1 MRSVIT
7 KQTAARVLA
16 AAVVV
21 GLGLVAAFA
30 GSTTP
35 TVPAAAFQR
44 LSPVGAAQGSA
55 AAPASTGREIK
66 HGVRVAPAEFNGSV
80 RKLPQIAP
88 KRLVRPVRDEGG
100 AESPGGEK
108 QPLAGAEE
116 PSHVSA
122 TAASAPA
129 PSPNVTFK
137 GLDYLTWG
145 AGHPPDTVGD
155 VGPDHFVQAVNTS
168 IGIFSK
174 SGGAPLAAFTFDAFF
189 TGTGTVC
196 DADNQGD
203 PTVVYDPQADRWIV
217 ADFAFTGDGS
227 TPPFFECIAVSKTAD
242 PVSGG
247 WWFYAIRTDDASHP
261 WFADYPKMGIW
272 PDGLYMTANM
282 FSDSFE
288 EVRVWAF
295 NRSDLEAGLPVRNV
309 VVDVGNVDPVLRFS
323 LLPSNMRTVT
333 GVPPAGRPNLLVSE
347 SLSDYAFEVWKFHV
361 DYSGSGSTFTG
372 PTNVS
377 QASYNFFDAA
387 VPTPGNS
394 LDALFDRLMT
404 QAQYT
409 NIAGVESLWVNHTVR
424 CCGAG
429 SPMGIQW
436 AQLNVT
442 GGAVPATPIQQQI
455 YPSAS
460 DTLHRWMGSLAVD
473 KKGDMALGYSV
484 ANGTTNPDIRYAGRL
499 VGDALNTLPQTE
511 TTMLSG
517 VTRGTQSGKCGT
529 SKCTRWGDY
538 SAMTIDPDG
547 CRFWYTQEYYETT
560 GLNWQTRI
568 GSFSFPSC
576 GTSKID
582 QTITFGGPTAKTYGD
597 PDFTVTATASSG
609 LPVSFSAG
617 GNCTVAGSLVH
628 ITGAG
633 SCTITA
639 SQAGDATYNPAP
651 DVVRTFP
658 IAKANQTISFG
669 ALAAKTYG
677 DPDFAIS
684 ATASSGLTISFG
696 ALGNCTVSG
705 STVHITGA
713 GSCTVTASQAG
724 NSNYNAATSVS
735 QTFSI
740 AKANQTI
747 TFGALADKT
756 YGDPDFTVT
765 ATASSGLAVAFTT
778 DGNCTVTGATV
789 HLTGAG
795 SCTVNAGQPGDANFN
810 AAPAVLRTFSIA
822 KAGQTIAFPAI
833 ADKVLGAADF
843 DPGATASSG
852 LAVSYVAAGPCSIV
866 GTKVHLTGTG
876 SCTVTASQAGN
887 ANYAAAPDVLRSF
900 SIKSTQTITFAA
912 LPAKTYGDAD
922 FAVGAT
928 ASSGLTVSFAAG
940 GNCTISV
947 ATVHI
952 TGAGSCTVTA
962 SQAGDAN
969 YLAAPDV
976 ARTFAIAK
984 AAQTITFPAIAD
996 KVLGAA
1002 DFDPGATAS
1011 SGLAVSYAA
1020 AGPCSIVG
1028 TKVHLTGTGSCT
1040 VTASQAGDANYA
1052 AAVDVAHSFSIKSTQ
1067 TITFGAL
1074 AAKTYG
1080 DPDFAVSATAS
1091 SGLAVSFAAAGDCT
1105 VSAATV
1111 HITGAGSCT
1120 VTASQAG
1127 DSGYLAAPDVARSFT
1142 IAKAAQT
1149 ITFPAI
1155 ADKALGDADFDPGA
1169 TASSGLVVS
1178 YAAAGPCSIV
1188 GTEVHLTGAGSCT
1201 VTASQPG
1208 NANYSAAADV
1218 ARSFSIKSG
1227 QTITFGALPA
1237 KTYGDPDF
1245 LVSASA
1251 TSGLTVSF
1259 AAAGACTVSAATVHL
1274 TGAGSCTVTASQAG
1288 DATYLAAPDV
1298 VRSFAI
1304 AKASQSIAFG
1314 TLASRT
1320 YGDADFDV
1328 SATASSGLPV
1338 SFGAGGDCTVAGTTV
1353 HLSGAGSCT
1362 LTASQ
1367 PGNANY
1373 DAAAPVAQ
1381 TFAIAKASQSVS
1393 FGALAGR
1400 TFGDPDFTVG
1410 ATASSRLPVTFFAL
1424 GTCTVAGATVGITG
1438 AGSCT
1443 VTASQSGDA
1452 NYSAAAPVSQTFAI
1466 AKAAQTITFAAIP
1479 DKTFGEPDFGVSAT
1493 ASSGLVVSF
1502 GASGSCTVAGAIVH
1516 LTGTGTCTITAS
1528 QAGDANFA
1536 SAPDVSHSFT
1546 VKAQVLKPAAT
1557 CRVPKVVG
1565 KRLAAARL
1573 ALKQRHCRTGK
1584 VGYAYSRKL
1593 KRGLVTS
1600 QSRRAGRVLRANSKI
1615 NLVVSRGL
1623 RR

>member
-1 MRSVIT
+1 MS
-7 KQTAARVLA
+7 
-16 AAVVV
+16 
-21 GLGLVAAFA
+21 
-30 GSTTP
+30 
-35 TVPAAAFQR
+35 
-44 LSPVGAAQGSA
+44 
-55 AAPASTGREIK
+55 
-66 HGVRVAPAEFNGSV
+66 
-80 RKLPQIAP
+80 
-88 KRLVRPVRDEGG
+88 
-100 AESPGGEK
+100 
-108 QPLAGAEE
+108 
-116 PSHVSA
+116 
-122 TAASAPA
+122 
-129 PSPNVTFK
+129 
-137 GLDYLTWG
+137 
-145 AGHPPDTVGD
+145 
-155 VGPDHFVQAVNTS
+155 
-168 IGIFSK
+168 
-174 SGGAPLAAFTFDAFF
+174 
-189 TGTGTVC
+189 
-196 DADNQGD
+196 
-203 PTVVYDPQADRWIV
+203 
-217 ADFAFTGDGS
+217 
-227 TPPFFECIAVSKTAD
+227 
-242 PVSGG
+242 
-247 WWFYAIRTDDASHP
+247 YA
-261 WFADYPKMGIW
+261 
-272 PDGLYMTANM
+272 
-282 FSDSFE
+282 
-288 EVRVWAF
+288 
-295 NRSDLEAGLPVRNV
+295 
-309 VVDVGNVDPVLRFS
+309 
-323 LLPSNMRTVT
+323 
-333 GVPPAGRPNLLVSE
+333 
-347 SLSDYAFEVWKFHV
+347 
-361 DYSGSGSTFTG
+361 
-372 PTNVS
+372 
-377 QASYNFFDAA
+377 
-387 VPTPGNS
+387 
-394 LDALFDRLMT
+394 
-404 QAQYT
+404 
-409 NIAGVESLWVNHTVR
+409 
-424 CCGAG
+424 
-429 SPMGIQW
+429 
-436 AQLNVT
+436 
-442 GGAVPATPIQQQI
+442 
-455 YPSAS
+455 
-460 DTLHRWMGSLAVD
+460 
-473 KKGDMALGYSV
+473 
-484 ANGTTNPDIRYAGRL
+484 
-499 VGDALNTLPQTE
+499 
-511 TTMLSG
+511 
-517 VTRGTQSGKCGT
+517 
-529 SKCTRWGDY
+529 
-538 SAMTIDPDG
+538 
-547 CRFWYTQEYYETT
+547 
-560 GLNWQTRI
+560 
-568 GSFSFPSC
+568 
-576 GTSKID
+576 
-582 QTITFGGPTAKTYGD
+582 
-597 PDFTVTATASSG
+597 
-609 LPVSFSAG
+609 
-617 GNCTVAGSLVH
+617 
-628 ITGAG
+628 
-633 SCTITA
+633 
-639 SQAGDATYNPAP
+639 
-651 DVVRTFP
+651 
-658 IAKANQTISFG
+658 
-669 ALAAKTYG
+669 
-677 DPDFAIS
+677 
-684 ATASSGLTISFG
+684 
-696 ALGNCTVSG
+696 
-705 STVHITGA
+705 
-713 GSCTVTASQAG
+713 
-724 NSNYNAATSVS
+724 
-735 QTFSI
+735 
-740 AKANQTI
+740 
-747 TFGALADKT
+747 
-756 YGDPDFTVT
+756 
-765 ATASSGLAVAFTT
+765 
-778 DGNCTVTGATV
+778 
-789 HLTGAG
+789 
-795 SCTVNAGQPGDANFN
+795 
-810 AAPAVLRTFSIA
+810 
-822 KAGQTIAFPAI
+822 
-833 ADKVLGAADF
+833 
-843 DPGATASSG
+843 
-852 LAVSYVAAGPCSIV
+852 AAGPCSIV

-887 ANYAAAPDVLRSF
+887 ANYAAA
-900 SIKSTQTITFAA
+900 A
-912 LPAKTYGDAD
+912 
-922 FAVGAT
+922 
-928 ASSGLTVSFAAG
+928 
-940 GNCTISV
+940 
-947 ATVHI
+947 
-952 TGAGSCTVTA
+952 
-962 SQAGDAN
+962 
-969 YLAAPDV
+969 
-976 ARTFAIAK
+976 
-984 AAQTITFPAIAD
+984 
-996 KVLGAA
+996 
-1002 DFDPGATAS
+1002 
-1011 SGLAVSYAA
+1011 
-1020 AGPCSIVG
+1020 
-1028 TKVHLTGTGSCT
+1028 
-1040 VTASQAGDANYA
+1040 
-1052 AAVDVAHSFSIKSTQ
+1052 DVAHSFSIKSTQ

-1188 GTEVHLTGAGSCT
+1188 GTQVHLTAAGSCT

-1381 TFAIAKASQSVS
+1381 TFAIAKASQTVS

-1410 ATASSRLPVTFFAL
+1410 ATASSGLPVTFFAL